1 TGADAFEYLE
11 TVQNTHEHE
20 ERSES
25 IWLVNSADAIKS
37 RTGELIDDADDRI
50 LYAADRQD
58 LCDEKTLAAL
68 EAAATE
74 GVSVMFASV
83 NQSVLDSLP
92 DDSAI
97 KQYKIPDDRDMDVS
111 TGRLLIV
118 DGETLLLSTF
128 SDTEENTEVAF
139 WTSENIFAAVI
150 IELAEE
156 WLQNPFESAGR
167 L

>member
-1 TGADAFEYLE
+1 M
-11 TVQNTHEHE
+11 
-20 ERSES
+20 
-25 IWLVNSADAIKS
+25 AIKN
-37 RTGELIDDADDRI
+37 
-50 LYAADRQD
+50 
-58 LCDEKTLAAL
+58 AL
-68 EAAATE
+68 L
-74 GVSVMFASV
+74 V
-83 NQSVLDSLP
+83 
-92 DDSAI
+92 DDSKVARFALS
-97 KQYKIPDDRDMDVS
+97 KLLENRDMDVS